1 MKKLN
6 LLIVCLIATLS
17 INAQSIF
24 SPIPTRLRAQFKEQ
38 PNQLK
43 SLKLQVD
50 SSAYLWSLTASANAF
65 AYQFG
70 ANSGGKLLNGA
81 GIGVS
86 YAQFNL
92 RNSVVTPI
100 WDVSALFMTSVKIT
114 NMSFTGAGGL
124 VAVGFNPGY
133 LMGIGGNY
141 IIREGVAYVGTQG
154 FTNMNFYLTTSV
166 GINF

>member
-1 MKKLN
+1 MKKLST
-6 LLIVCLIATLS
+6 LLILLVCVIT

-24 SPIPTRLRAQFKEQ
+24 SPIPTRLRTQFKEH
-38 PNQLK
+38 PSQLK

-50 SSAYLWSLTASANAF
+50 SSAFLWSLTASANAF

-81 GIGVS
+81 GVGIS
-86 YAQFNL
+86 WAQFNL
-92 RNSVVTPI
+92 KNNVVTPI

-141 IIREGVAYVGTQG
+141 IIREGIAYVGTQG
-154 FTNMNFYLTTSV
+154 FTNMNWYLTTSV
-166 GINF
+166 GIIF